1 MPKIPV
7 YFQRLGPVGQD
18 REEEEEEDLPALGQP
33 SLAYQSGGYR

>member
-18 REEEEEEDLPALGQP
+18 REEEEEDLPALGQP